1 MNIIISL
8 ILQMEKLRT
17 QEINLLT
24 SSQLINMLPNKM
36 HLSIEAYSKKL
47 FLERL

>member
-24 SSQLINMLPNKM
+24 SSQLINK
-36 HLSIEAYSKKL
+36 IQYVT
-47 FLERL
+47 